1 MKKPKQFDSQN
12 YTMGNGFMSRP
23 SSADSDWGRVEESR
37 DEEEF
42 QPIRSLDY
50 LVTVS
55 NRTHQ
60 RQTILLELF
69 VFAKGQLSVLRLYCD
84 WFVPRL
90 SLLSGLV

>member
-50 LVTVS
+50 LVKPDTPTPDNLV
-55 NRTHQ
+55 RGV
-60 RQTILLELF
+60 RFRKRAAFGFVILKRSVQEL
-69 VFAKGQLSVLRLYCD
+69 
-84 WFVPRL
+84 
-90 SLLSGLV
+90 